1 MKLNDSK
8 KFIEM
13 LQGARAFIEVGLSID
28 KNPPKDVRIF
38 LEVLNELQSAAE
50 QVVSDNDWVKFF
62 FENNEDIGVVLS
74 FVKGISSAANKES
87 LRK

>member
-1 MKLNDSK
+1 MELNDSK

-13 LQGARAFIEVGLSID
+13 LQHTRAFVEMGLSVD
-28 KNPPKDVRIF
+28 KNPPKDVKTF

-50 QVVSDNDWVKFF
+50 RVVDDKGWVKFF
-62 FENNEDIGVVLS
+62 FEYSEDIGVVLS
-74 FVKGISSAANKES
+74 FVKAISPKSNNKS